1 MAEVKV
7 ISKKKKL
14 IVTFIIMLILVFLF
28 NRAMYWTEFSTWKN
42 KVMVAV
48 ISLTGVI
55 GMPLFLT
62 YVKSVSDYIDM
73 FINNKINQIEALKD
87 NLKKVLLYTALFVVI
102 IIAAVLSEKLILSRI
117 SGSYSDHRMYFCMGA
132 GILIFAIVLCGKIA
146 YKRVEVIFAAV
157 ALIMGITYI
166 MVSPRNL
173 LVTWD
178 DETHYLRS
186 VSIADAFDNTKY
198 NAESSFYDSQA
209 ATYLYSQ
216 GEITE
221 EEYEA
226 ILNNVEYEYELRLT
240 DNRFGSE
247 IGKEFVA
254 YIPAAAGIIMGR
266 ALGLS
271 FFHTFMLSK
280 MVILFTYVLVMYF
293 AIKKLKN
300 GKILLA
306 VIGLSSTTMFMASTM
321 SYDYWVIGFTTL
333 GYSFFISELQNRDK
347 KFEYKNM
354 IMMNICFLLGIAPKA
369 IYFVLMFVLLFMP
382 KDKFVD
388 KKQRKIYYTLIV
400 GVAVFLMMTFL
411 LPMLIGS
418 SGTGDT
424 RGGEDVNSIEQIK
437 YILSNPGEYTG
448 TLLNFL
454 KEYLD
459 LDYAEEFITSMAY
472 MGYGMG
478 TTITLMLMAVLMYID
493 RDEKKIKMPCVR
505 GAYFFSAAVCIIL
518 VATAL
523 YVSFTEVG
531 ANYIAGCQPRYLLP
545 ILFPTAYF
553 IGVDGVQTKINKN
566 VMTVVSISIMSY
578 FFMAGMWNTCF

>member
-1 MAEVKV
+1 
-7 ISKKKKL
+7 
-14 IVTFIIMLILVFLF
+14 
-28 NRAMYWTEFSTWKN
+28 
-42 KVMVAV
+42 
-48 ISLTGVI
+48 
-55 GMPLFLT
+55 
-62 YVKSVSDYIDM
+62 
-73 FINNKINQIEALKD
+73 
-87 NLKKVLLYTALFVVI
+87 
-102 IIAAVLSEKLILSRI
+102 
-117 SGSYSDHRMYFCMGA
+117 
-132 GILIFAIVLCGKIA
+132 
-146 YKRVEVIFAAV
+146 
-157 ALIMGITYI
+157 
-166 MVSPRNL
+166 
-173 LVTWD
+173 
-178 DETHYLRS
+178 
-186 VSIADAFDNTKY
+186 
-198 NAESSFYDSQA
+198 
-209 ATYLYSQ
+209 
-216 GEITE
+216 
-221 EEYEA
+221 
-226 ILNNVEYEYELRLT
+226 
-240 DNRFGSE
+240 
-247 IGKEFVA
+247 
-254 YIPAAAGIIMGR
+254 MGR

-347 KFEYKNM
+347 KLEYKNM

-505 GAYFFSAAVCIIL
+505 GAYFFSAAVCIVL

>member
-1 MAEVKV
+1 
-7 ISKKKKL
+7 
-14 IVTFIIMLILVFLF
+14 
-28 NRAMYWTEFSTWKN
+28 
-42 KVMVAV
+42 MV
-48 ISLTGVI
+48 
-55 GMPLFLT
+55 
-62 YVKSVSDYIDM
+62 
-73 FINNKINQIEALKD
+73 
-87 NLKKVLLYTALFVVI
+87 
-102 IIAAVLSEKLILSRI
+102 
-117 SGSYSDHRMYFCMGA
+117 
-132 GILIFAIVLCGKIA
+132 
-146 YKRVEVIFAAV
+146 
-157 ALIMGITYI
+157 
-166 MVSPRNL
+166 
-173 LVTWD
+173 
-178 DETHYLRS
+178 
-186 VSIADAFDNTKY
+186 
-198 NAESSFYDSQA
+198 
-209 ATYLYSQ
+209 
-216 GEITE
+216 
-221 EEYEA
+221 
-226 ILNNVEYEYELRLT
+226 
-240 DNRFGSE
+240 
-247 IGKEFVA
+247 
-254 YIPAAAGIIMGR
+254 
-266 ALGLS
+266 
-271 FFHTFMLSK
+271 
-280 MVILFTYVLVMYF
+280 
-293 AIKKLKN
+293 
-300 GKILLA
+300 
-306 VIGLSSTTMFMASTM
+306 

-347 KFEYKNM
+347 KLEYKNM

-459 LDYAEEFITSMAY
+459 LDY
-472 MGYGMG
+472 
-478 TTITLMLMAVLMYID
+478 
-493 RDEKKIKMPCVR
+493 EKKIKMPCVR

>member
-14 IVTFIIMLILVFLF
+14 IVILVFLF

-146 YKRVEVIFAAV
+146 HKRVEVIFAAA

-216 GEITE
+216 GEIT
-221 EEYEA
+221 EYEA

-347 KFEYKNM
+347 KLEYKNM

-545 ILFPTAYF
+545 ILFPTADF